1 VTTGPTTRPPTPA
14 ATPAAAQDGTPARIV
29 DAAARL
35 LAEGGREA
43 VTTRAVAAAAGAQPP
58 AIYRA
63 FGDMRG
69 LLDAVA
75 ADGFDRYL
83 ASKTAQPPTGDPV
96 DDLRAGWDLHQ
107 QFARENPAHYVLMY
121 APGEQGGSAQAAD
134 RALDILRGLV
144 RRVAAAGRLRG
155 SVEGAVALVHATGMG
170 VALHGMTTHDSGEA
184 LAEHAVRAREAVVAA
199 ITVDGE
205 VAERPD
211 PRGAVAARAEE
222 LRAALVSADG
232 AAPLSPGERA
242 LLDELLVRLAQP

>member
-1 VTTGPTTRPPTPA
+1 MPTTTSPTPSTA
-14 ATPAAAQDGTPARIV
+14 ATAPAQDGTRARIV

-43 VTTRAVAAAAGAQPP
+43 VTTRAVAAAARAQPP

-83 ASKTAQPPTGDPV
+83 ARKTAQPPTGDPV

-107 QFARENPAHYVLMY
+107 RFARENPAHYVLMY

-155 SVEGAVALVHATGMG
+155 GVEEAVALVHAIGMG
-170 VALHGMTTHDSGEA
+170 VALHGMSHGSGESGV
-184 LAEHAVRAREAVVAA
+184 AEADRAREAVIAA
-199 ITVDGE
+199 ITVDG
-205 VAERPD
+205 
-211 PRGAVAARAEE
+211 GAVDGPGPGGEVAARAEG
-222 LRAALVSADG
+222 LRAALLTAGGD
-232 AAPLSPGERA
+232 APLSPGERA